1 MTLNPSDPALPLWK
15 RVSVD
20 ERVIIDNVA
29 GNAPPVAIGLI
40 AQRFGIEVI
49 SITLP
54 ADISGLIRQLS
65 PNNQSYQI
73 QVNNTDVAVRQRFT
87 VAHELAHFLLHR
99 HSIGTDG
106 ITDSILYR
114 SKLSDRVEAE
124 ANRMAA
130 ALLLPWD
137 KVHDWCL
144 RKHACQPASEHLE
157 EIAEVFKVSAL
168 AVGFRFGF

>member
-1 MTLNPSDPALPLWK
+1 MP
-15 RVSVD
+15 
-20 ERVIIDNVA
+20 
-29 GNAPPVAIGLI
+29 IGLI
-40 AQRFGIEVI
+40 AQKFGIEVI

-65 PNNQSYQI
+65 TKDQSYQI
-73 QVNNTDVAVRQRFT
+73 QVNNTDVPVRQRFT
-87 VAHELAHFLLHR
+87 VAHEIGHFLLHKQ
-99 HSIGTDG
+99 SIGTDG

-114 SKLSDRVEAE
+114 SKLSDRLEAE

-137 KVHDWCL
+137 KVHDWCMQ
-144 RKHACQPASEHLE
+144 RHACLPASGHLD
-157 EIAEVFKVSAL
+157 EIASVFKVSAL

>member
-1 MTLNPSDPALPLWK
+1 MTLNPSDPALPLWQ
-15 RVSVD
+15 RVPVD
-20 ERVIIDNVA
+20 ELAIIDNVTVK
-29 GNAPPVAIGLI
+29 APPVAIGLI
-40 AQRFGIEVI
+40 AQQLGIEVI
-49 SITLP
+49 SITLQ

-65 PNNQSYQI
+65 SENPSYQI

-137 KVHDWCL
+137 KVHNWCL
-144 RKHACQPASEHLE
+144 QKHASHPTSVHLE
-157 EIAEVFKVSAL
+157 EIAQVFKVSAL